1 MVGRFPQSSPVTA
14 PMFLP
19 SLHGQLRLPERRAS
33 QFTATGTFSDSSTQ
47 DVKCVCRLDQLWKAP
62 LDTPADCFGDHAGV
76 VASRKL
82 PSFAVARNCGIGS
95 SSLNADVN
103 AFDRLHMVR
112 GWNSSCC
119 GLK

>member
-1 MVGRFPQSSPVTA
+1 V
-14 PMFLP
+14 
-19 SLHGQLRLPERRAS
+19 RLPPGPTLEGA
-33 QFTATGTFSDSSTQ
+33 
-47 DVKCVCRLDQLWKAP
+47 

-103 AFDRLHMVR
+103 AFDRLHMVEILTR
-112 GWNSSCC
+112 
-119 GLK
+119 LRRMAEAKLLFFLTEPE